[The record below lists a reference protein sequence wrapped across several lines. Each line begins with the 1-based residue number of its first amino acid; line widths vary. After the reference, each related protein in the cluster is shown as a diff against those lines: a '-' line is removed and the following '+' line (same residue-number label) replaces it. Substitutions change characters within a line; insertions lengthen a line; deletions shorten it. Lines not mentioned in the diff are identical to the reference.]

1 MQTRLRYA
9 ALVILLILG
18 APATAGITG
27 GYAGLG
33 YGQSYYDLAPPGTTS
48 VDDSD
53 SAWKLFGGIDFS
65 QYFAVEFGYADL
77 GRSSASFATNSASTR
92 VDSQALYGL
101 MVGRVG
107 LGERFAILFKGGPAW
122 WDVEANASAVDSGG
136 TPVSRS
142 ASDNGLSGMLGIGFV
157 FDVTKRFGVRIE
169 WERFFGVGFQAEF
182 VNPATGDFT
191 SVSRDIDFASVG
203 LTYSF

>member
-1 MQTRLRYA
+1 MRTLLRYA
-9 ALVILLILG
+9 AVAVLLALT

-33 YGQSYYDLAPPGTTS
+33 YGQSYYDLAPPGAVS
-48 VDDSD
+48 VDDRD
-53 SAWKLFGGIDFS
+53 SAWKLFGGINFS

-77 GRSSASFATNSASTR
+77 GRSSSSFSNNSASTR
-92 VDSQALYGL
+92 VDSQALYAL
-101 MVGRVG
+101 AVGRLG
-107 LGERFAILFKGGPAW
+107 IGERFAVLFKGGPAW
-122 WDVEANASAVDSGG
+122 WDVEASASAVDSGG

-142 ASDNGLSGMLGIGFV
+142 KSDNGLNGMLGIGFE
-157 FDVTKRFGVRIE
+157 FSATKRFGVRIE